1 MYYLYRHIRLD
12 KNQVFYVGIGTIPR
26 DNILKQLG
34 YTHKSFYR
42 RAYDRKKSRNP
53 YWLNII
59 NKTQYRVEII
69 FETND
74 IDLIKKKEIEFIFL
88 YKDTLCNMTIGGDGI
103 ESYKHTEATKKKIS
117 RSLTGKKKS
126 KSHINN
132 INKRK
137 PKKIIMYNDKEI
149 HHFDSI
155 SDAGKYLGLN
165 SIANISACLHKK
177 RNKVRNY
184 KFKFNNE

>member
-12 KNQVFYVGIGTIPR
+12 KNQVFYIGIGTIPN
-26 DNILKQLG
+26 DKILKQLG

-42 RAYDRKKSRNP
+42 RAYDRKKSRNS

-59 NKTQYRVEII
+59 NNTQYRVEIM
-69 FETND
+69 FETDD
-74 IDLIKKKEIEFIFL
+74 INLIKQKEIEFISL
-88 YKDTLCNMTIGGDGI
+88 YKNSLCNMTIGGDGI
-103 ESYKHTEATKKKIS
+103 KSYKHTDETKRRIS
-117 RSLTGKKKS
+117 RSLKGKKKS

-137 PKKIIMYNDKEI
+137 SKKIIMYNDKEV
-149 HHFDSI
+149 HQFDSI
-155 SDAGKYLGLN
+155 SAAGKYLGLN

-177 RNKVRNY
+177 RNKVRNF